1 MINKLSL
8 LLLMMLGIAAPV
20 HGQTGYFGPG
30 GTYSG
35 LFYEPDGYWQQSS
48 GTLTITTT
56 TTGKYTGKLRVGT
69 QNYSFS
75 GQFNPDGTAS
85 RGIRRANRND
95 LLVRMEIDP
104 EDPDL
109 ISGTIIDGVWTADLY
124 ADRMV
129 YNGKTSVCPDAGQ
142 YTMLI
147 PGDFTSTTEP
157 GGDSF
162 ATITVDAKGKLRCAA
177 SLADGT
183 KFSQSSNVSKG
194 GLWPLYAPL
203 YQGGGSIY
211 GWMLFNKSM
220 DEQLGG
226 DVVWIKPETSMATY
240 YPDGFAIQISSWGS
254 RYAKPLNGE
263 KVLNLTEAAL
273 EFNGGNLYESFTNHV
288 SLDSNNRVYNLSP
301 NALSLKFSPG
311 NGTFTGKV
319 QDPSTGYSLS
329 FRGVALQNYGVA
341 AGYFSDYSLTGEIW
355 MEQW

>member
-1 MINKLSL
+1 
-8 LLLMMLGIAAPV
+8 MLAIAASV
-20 HGQTGYFGPG
+20 QAQASNFGPG

-35 LFYEPDGYWQQSS
+35 LFYEPEGYWEQSS
-48 GTLTITTT
+48 GTITITTT
-56 TTGKYTGKLRVGT
+56 PTGKYSGKLRVGT

-85 RGIRRANRND
+85 RGIHRADRND
-95 LLVRMEIDP
+95 LLVRMEIDS

-109 ISGTIIDGVWTADLY
+109 IYGTIIDGIWTSDLY
-124 ADRMV
+124 ADRMI

-142 YTMLI
+142 YTLLI
-147 PGDFTSTTEP
+147 PGDFNSTTEP

-162 ATITVDAKGKLRCAA
+162 ATVTVDTKGRVRCAA

-183 KFSQSSNVSKG
+183 KFSQSSTVSKG

-211 GWMLFNKSM
+211 SWMLFNESM
-220 DEQLGG
+220 EEQLGG
-226 DVVWIKPETSMATY
+226 DVVWIKPEMSWTSY
-240 YPDGFAIQISSWGS
+240 YPDGFAIQVSSWGS
-254 RYAKPLNGE
+254 RYYKPLKGE
-263 KVLNLTEAAL
+263 KVLDLTEAAV

-288 SLDSNNRVYNLSP
+288 SLDSNNRVFNFSP
-301 NALSLKFSPG
+301 NARSLKFSLG

-319 QDPSTGYSLS
+319 QDPSTGYTLS
-329 FRGVALQNYGVA
+329 VRGVALQYYGVA